1 MRARLLAGAVAMA
14 AFMAGAGHAVAAPR
28 WKPVAQTDDS
38 VFLLDESSIQTRA
51 GLLTAWELVEYAWPQ
66 YSDGVTYRSQLNLR
80 AYSCADASWDVLQIT
95 RYAES
100 AGAGEVVLAGK
111 FSPSNVTWN
120 HVAPESVAEHMLRE
134 VCALAATKDLRGTT
148 RG

>member
-1 MRARLLAGAVAMA
+1 
-14 AFMAGAGHAVAAPR
+14 
-28 WKPVAQTDDS
+28 
-38 VFLLDESSIQTRA
+38 
-51 GLLTAWELVEYAWPQ
+51 
-66 YSDGVTYRSQLNLR
+66 LNLR
-80 AYSCADASWDVLQIT
+80 AYSCADESWDVLQVT

-120 HVAPESVAEHMLRE
+120 HAAPESVAEHMMRE
-134 VCALAATKDLRGTT
+134 VCAFAATKDLRGTT